1 MIKLQNVLL
10 ITLCALF
17 KESELAL
24 IVKELNELLQDVNCI
39 ACVYAWI
46 SSGIEV

>member
-1 MIKLQNVLL
+1 MIKLQNVFL

-24 IVKELNELLQDVNCI
+24 FVKELNELLQDVNCI
-39 ACVYAWI
+39 ACVYA
-46 SSGIEV
+46 

>member
-17 KESELAL
+17 KETKESELAL

-39 ACVYAWI
+39 ACVYA
-46 SSGIEV
+46 

>member
-24 IVKELNELLQDVNCI
+24 IVKELNEFLQHVNCI
-39 ACVYAWI
+39 ACVYA
-46 SSGIEV
+46 

>member
-17 KESELAL
+17 KESELIAL

-39 ACVYAWI
+39 ACVYA
-46 SSGIEV
+46 